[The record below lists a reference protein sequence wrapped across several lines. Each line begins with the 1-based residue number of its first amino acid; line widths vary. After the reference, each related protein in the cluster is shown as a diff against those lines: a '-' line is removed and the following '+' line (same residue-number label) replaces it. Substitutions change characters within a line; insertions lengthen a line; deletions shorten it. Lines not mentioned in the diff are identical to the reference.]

1 MRDKTPRYNH
11 ADKTQV
17 DSAKNDEELAEEQVL
32 RDVSDILGTPAG
44 KRFFKAMFTFGHIE
58 DQFFKGNSS
67 DAYNLGGRNFALY
80 YWKLC
85 KMADPETFFKLVL
98 EIKDE

>member
-1 MRDKTPRYNH
+1 MPKYNH
-11 ADKTQV
+11 ANKSDVENQQYE
-17 DSAKNDEELAEEQVL
+17 EELAEKQEIK
-32 RDVSDILGTPAG
+32 DIEEILNTDAG
-44 KRFFKAMFTFGHIE
+44 KRFFKGMFTFGHIE

-67 DAYNLGGRNFALY
+67 GAYNLGGRNFALH

-85 KMADPETFFKLVL
+85 KTADPETFFKLVL